1 MGDYV
6 DPELEA
12 QAQALA
18 EKALANV
25 PETVRAAKIETVK
38 QGILKR
44 LKAQASGT
52 APAPPQAAP
61 AISSAAS
68 GQPPPPVGAP
78 PVVLGGPAAAAPPP
92 PPPAQ
97 EEVVLEKLPGIES
110 CGDEGWFADLKI
122 RRLLRES
129 VVAAHA
135 EQKIL
140 VGAPAEE
147 IRRICPSGGRVLMAG
162 AVLRLGG
169 ATLGGYGEADINY
182 AYRQLS
188 RALHPDKNPDIPEAP
203 DAFRRLSE
211 AADELR
217 QALNEARNV
226 LRTMVQAMGGTATPE
241 MLERPQEALF
251 AEASRMLSAIV
262 GLSGEGNAPDEA
274 LRRAL
279 VSFSGSSSYH
289 SANAQVLLAEWFEN
303 PTLLE
308 FFASTTLRT
317 AYDCTPKRFRAEF
330 LCLLNRVTLVE
341 AKRNQDCIRG
351 SWQAI
356 MMQFP
361 ELAMWREFRDKLT
374 SRVWSADG
382 EADDAEPKKR
392 SKWDD
397 KSPSTSK
404 WATKWRDIMRKMF
417 PRSLDSA
424 LSCTDKEVRQLGAM
438 LWAEVV
444 TWARSE
450 ADLERHLQLFTGEA
464 SSRLKAAQGAD
475 ADEEP
480 AEWGYVPASD
490 IFLVVGDGIV
500 GLTCEGIFAENPPGH
515 DRITLDEA
523 LHGPKKRGRS
533 RSGKGGKDRKEDG
546 NDDKK
551 KDDFNW
557 EEAWRAKVSAQKRR
571 GGSGR
576 EGGSSGWAKDASQE
590 RSRSRRARSR
600 SRRRRSRSRRRRK
613 SRSRSEPERLRRRR
627 SDRSP

>member
-1 MGDYV
+1 MGDFV

-25 PETVRAAKIETVK
+25 PESVRAAKIDTVK

-44 LKAQASGT
+44 LKAQASSAGPPPPQV
-52 APAPPQAAP
+52 APAV
-61 AISSAAS
+61 SSAAP
-68 GQPPPPVGAP
+68 GQPPPPGGAP
-78 PVVLGGPAAAAPPP
+78 PVVLGSATAAPPP

-110 CGDEGWFADLKI
+110 CGDEGWFADLTV

-140 VGAPAEE
+140 VGPPAEE

-182 AYRQLS
+182 AFRQLS

-217 QALNEARNV
+217 QALSEARTA
-226 LRTMVQAMGGTATPE
+226 LKTLVQAMGGTATPE

-251 AEASRMLSAIV
+251 AEASRMLSAVI
-262 GLSGEGNAPDEA
+262 GLSGEGSATDEA

-279 VSFSGSSSYH
+279 VSFSSSSSYH

-351 SWQAI
+351 TWQAI

-374 SRVWSADG
+374 SRVWTADG
-382 EADDAEPKKR
+382 EAEEAEPKKR

-404 WATKWRDIMRKMF
+404 WATKWRDVMRKMF
-417 PRSLDSA
+417 PRGLDSA
-424 LSCTDKEVRQLGAM
+424 LPCTDKEVRQLAAM
-438 LWAEVV
+438 MWAEVV

-464 SSRLKAAQGAD
+464 SSRLTAAKGTD
-475 ADEEP
+475 AVEEP

-515 DRITLDEA
+515 DRLTLDEA
-523 LHGPKKRGRS
+523 LHGPKKRERS
-533 RSGKGGKDRKEDG
+533 RSGKGKDRKEDG

-551 KDDFNW
+551 KEKDDFNW
-557 EEAWRAKVSAQKRR
+557 EEAWRAKVSAQRRR
-571 GGSGR
+571 GSDTRWGR
-576 EGGSSGWAKDASQE
+576 DGSQE

-627 SDRSP
+627 TDRSDRSP